1 MFGAAAYHGGDE
13 ESTMV
18 MVSSYLKQPLRM
30 LEQAQSDR
38 ARPQEPSAVTGQAT
52 GPRASGHGQVDLLV
66 QLLSGDGQAGSY
78 GGAASADR
86 SPLDRRRA
94 P

>member
-1 MFGAAAYHGGDE
+1 
-13 ESTMV
+13 

-30 LEQAQSDR
+30 LKQAKAGR
-38 ARPQEPSAVTGQAT
+38 AQTPVPGAVADQAT
-52 GPRASGHGQVDLLV
+52 DPRTSGHGQVDLLV

-78 GGAASADR
+78 GGAATVSR